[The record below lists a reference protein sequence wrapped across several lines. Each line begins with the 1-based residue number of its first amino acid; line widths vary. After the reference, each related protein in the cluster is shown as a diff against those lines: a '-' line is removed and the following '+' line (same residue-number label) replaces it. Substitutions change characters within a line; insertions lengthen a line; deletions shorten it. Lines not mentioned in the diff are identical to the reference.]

1 MAMKAFS
8 TEKNDKH
15 QKEYERKK
23 TSSLNLGS
31 KKGIFSLQFLFEVL
45 YYITL
50 PKGFMASGVGTL
62 RGKTHGDVKLNLFHN
77 VSIFQN
83 PVTGS
88 LSLFRTFP
96 KRSCIQVKYPGA

>member
-45 YYITL
+45 YYT
-50 PKGFMASGVGTL
+50 
-62 RGKTHGDVKLNLFHN
+62 
-77 VSIFQN
+77 
-83 PVTGS
+83 
-88 LSLFRTFP
+88 
-96 KRSCIQVKYPGA
+96 